1 MTEETRKLAV
11 AISTPEVKESAI
23 ASVKIKEL
31 APFEQPLK
39 TEGAASVKTLP
50 CVELSTMDIR
60 EDSLSSSDLVGAE
73 SRSTIDPP
81 KCPTLLIVKNRNS
94 GSLEAK
100 NVTEE
105 ISDIQHLKMA
115 TNEQSLCTSDTQL
128 QASSSESDIVELS
141 SSSLARVHSEPKYC
155 AVQRSLSAHSRGS
168 SARSCT
174 KDSSGCRV
182 ISVPDFTYD
191 VDIVY
196 IDKPITECELQLQ
209 NRMLPRKNARK
220 STRGCKYIGGCWE
233 LKTVRTLRKCAEN
246 GSGNCPVTMPEI
258 TTLITPK
265 HALAKPDGVPPLDVL
280 FAGDCMET
288 VINKKASDQPVET
301 EVPGD
306 VLESEDLIVETSQTG
321 LIQSKE
327 QSSPEQ
333 PSDTSVQQ
341 DKYAE
346 IPTSVADNDVQTEPE
361 NPKDSPSNVVD
372 INVPCTE
379 VEVELVTENLDAPI
393 PDGTLAGPE
402 TEDITEN
409 TTTEAMLSPSSDL
422 DMPQDVAHD
431 SDNLNSEDL
440 KDENKSSPRDEQQIE
455 AIEQIQVQELN
466 PEMQVATFTG
476 AEKNADLQMTETN
489 LNSEDGTKATEDNTA
504 ELGAKSDLIVEEI
517 ATNEQPETSKEEK
530 IVQKTPERS
539 SPKKGAVKSI
549 VSSDRCLRSRVS
561 KGTSE
566 QTPQPEMPVPTEVP
580 TELLA
585 QSDVHEKSI
594 NTQESKPPLNA
605 CKLNEVEETMPSQD
619 DQNNLNASESP
630 KTEKSQKSPVVSE
643 KPDMGTTA
651 ENMVC
656 TRRKQKVKDMMVKES
671 ESDKEKDVL
680 EVSNAKDEVVAKPQV
695 TLSGGSSNEVAEN
708 VEVTPRKTEESP
720 GKSLR
725 SSERMPLRS
734 SSRQIEQPASKGSSS
749 PVKNTVQTPERM
761 SLRNSSTVDQPVAG
775 DSGSVPAG
783 DGRSDHQGRVPLR
796 SRDSYAN
803 AEPSVGKES
812 SLSPNRSSSENVIDQ
827 KVSDESSDPSE
838 LNKDKSSSS
847 TAKSSSDTRLASSA
861 SSSETISGHMPLRSG
876 KTSNSPSDQPSSDT
890 SHTNSASSS
899 ENTGHM
905 PLRSGKTSNPPTEQ
919 PSIDIN
925 LTSST
930 SSSESSRHM
939 PLRSGKT
946 SNSQTEQPNS
956 DTTLTSSIGSNKS
969 TGHMPL
975 RSGGVSIAE
984 QPSNSR
990 LPGNVP
996 ESPGRMSLRRSNAS
1010 VAEKTD
1016 SSATP
1021 PKVKKFS
1028 QKFQTTP
1035 KSPVTS
1041 SVLEEEQ
1048 NPNVS
1053 SAKLTVKTEKP
1064 LKDQKFKDSPSSS
1077 LPEST
1082 LISVNLPTSGPV
1094 LHSPSKFLEV
1104 LNENENQHLIT
1115 DLNVKFD
1122 KMQKGWVQMDKEAQ
1136 PPPKPKN
1143 KGDRLKEI
1151 WKSKKRIRKPRSL
1164 EQQRFSPVQTLFM
1177 KSFDLPSICRWFLQS
1192 TETKSLVIVKKVN
1205 TRLPS
1210 ETQLCFHSSASLPGS
1225 TNGVFP
1231 SLQAERLKKHLKKFA
1246 IASPV
1251 KSTPK
1256 TKRLIAKALAEG
1268 LSVSKGKEK
1277 REPNT
1282 ATRISTK
1289 PHSYSGLIQ
1298 TSPSES
1304 HSKVTANTKNPAS
1317 ARILRKYSNIREK
1330 MQVQQ
1335 KKTLKTLKSKETS
1348 KPRVMP
1354 KNISKKEM
1362 STSKGRKSAI
1372 VKKVKVLAKKA
1383 TTKSSSVKAQTP
1395 KSVVSKALK
1404 GLKSRA
1410 GLPTKKVLPKK
1421 SKTNPVTN
1429 TKTKSKKE
1437 MVAKTDLQKSP
1448 HTKTEHHKKSPAP
1461 KGSESLT
1468 SQSSQATD
1476 TKPSNSEDQVLTRSQ
1491 RKVDAAALAQ
1501 TRSPKA
1507 ATKRGMEAS
1516 PSSAKR
1522 TRTSK

>member
-155 AVQRSLSAHSRGS
+155 AVQRSFSAHSRGS

-174 KDSSGCRV
+174 VLRTPNVITPISQCGTARKSRKATHTLQKDSSGCRV
-182 ISVPDFTYD
+182 IS
-191 VDIVY
+191 
-196 IDKPITECELQLQ
+196 

-220 STRGCKYIGGCWE
+220 STRGCKFIGGCWE

-280 FAGDCMET
+280 FAGDC
-288 VINKKASDQPVET
+288 
-301 EVPGD
+301 
-306 VLESEDLIVETSQTG
+306 

-594 NTQESKPPLNA
+594 NTQESKPPLKA

-725 SSERMPLRS
+725 SSER
-734 SSRQIEQPASKGSSS
+734 I
-749 PVKNTVQTPERM
+749 
-761 SLRNSSTVDQPVAG
+761 
-775 DSGSVPAG
+775 
-783 DGRSDHQGRVPLR
+783 
-796 SRDSYAN
+796 
-803 AEPSVGKES
+803 
-812 SLSPNRSSSENVIDQ
+812 
-827 KVSDESSDPSE
+827 
-838 LNKDKSSSS
+838 
-847 TAKSSSDTRLASSA
+847 
-861 SSSETISGHMPLRSG
+861 
-876 KTSNSPSDQPSSDT
+876 
-890 SHTNSASSS
+890 
-899 ENTGHM
+899 
-905 PLRSGKTSNPPTEQ
+905 
-919 PSIDIN
+919 
-925 LTSST
+925 
-930 SSSESSRHM
+930 
-939 PLRSGKT
+939 
-946 SNSQTEQPNS
+946 
-956 DTTLTSSIGSNKS
+956 
-969 TGHMPL
+969 
-975 RSGGVSIAE
+975 
-984 QPSNSR
+984 
-990 LPGNVP
+990 
-996 ESPGRMSLRRSNAS
+996 
-1010 VAEKTD
+1010 
-1016 SSATP
+1016 
-1021 PKVKKFS
+1021 
-1028 QKFQTTP
+1028 
-1035 KSPVTS
+1035 
-1041 SVLEEEQ
+1041 
-1048 NPNVS
+1048 
-1053 SAKLTVKTEKP
+1053 AKLTVKTDKP

-1277 REPNT
+1277 RETST

-1335 KKTLKTLKSKETS
+1335 KKTLKTLKSKGTS

-1362 STSKGRKSAI
+1362 STSKGQKSAI

-1383 TTKSSSVKAQTP
+1383 TTKSTSVKAQTP

-1491 RKVDAAALAQ
+1491 RKVDTAALAQ